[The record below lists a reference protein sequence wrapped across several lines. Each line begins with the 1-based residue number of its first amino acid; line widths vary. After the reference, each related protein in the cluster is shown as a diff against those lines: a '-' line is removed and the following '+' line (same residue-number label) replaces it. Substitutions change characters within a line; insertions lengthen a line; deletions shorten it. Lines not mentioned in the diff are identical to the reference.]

1 MRFFEHQAQAR
12 RASRRLLWLFALAVA
27 LIVVAVNVA
36 CALALALI
44 DPWMWRASGSVAGFV
59 AALPRYFFETNTAV
73 VLLFI
78 VGGALIEGVR
88 LRDGGAAVADMLGA
102 RAVPADPGD
111 AAQRR
116 LRNVAQE
123 MAIAAGAPI
132 PALYVLDDESAIN
145 ACAAG
150 HDGRDAA
157 VIVTRGALDKLTRDE
172 LQGVFA
178 HEMAHVLHGDLRLNL
193 RLSAYV
199 YGVLIVFQ
207 FGRAMIGYSR
217 APAGAP
223 RVEGRGG
230 LLAPAAFVFGLA
242 IMAIGAI
249 GWVAARL
256 LQAAVGRQREF
267 MADATAVGFTRLADG
282 LGNALRK
289 ALTLAGEGAAGLANP
304 AVATT
309 AHAWMVAPDR
319 FAGLFATHPPLAER
333 IRRIFG
339 RSMRALPVV
348 VLAEQAEPGPAEAM
362 RAASDAPI
370 RFTSEADLRAVSAV
384 QAFPNAAQGVP
395 QAAQGVPQPAAAAPA
410 PSGWPAQWHL
420 AAAAIRRPVAA
431 RRVVLALLEPGRTGL
446 LHLPAWRAN
455 IPLEPATLDPA
466 ARQALLEIAAGTL
479 RQDPAPARAQLLR
492 QARRLIESDNRVT
505 LLEFAYYLTLADRLG
520 LRDRPARPRPGGG
533 RTAAGAALA
542 LLVRAALQWPGSS
555 LPASTEE
562 LAHALARA
570 ERSWDRPLPAP
581 GAARS
586 TGALMHAIDAIDV
599 LGPLD
604 QALAIKALAAA
615 LGDEPAPRPAAGR
628 VNDSALRSAAGWVND
643 PAPRSAAGWGNG
655 PATTSANGRGF
666 DEAIGRGHP
675 EVAAPPV
682 DPGQGALLRALCF
695 VWGVPLPPRL
705 DPTPPALRTGELP
718 AMEMAASAG

>member
-1 MRFFEHQAQAR
+1 LRFFEHQAQAR

-44 DPWMWRASGSVAGFV
+44 DPWMWRSAGSVAGFV
-59 AALPRYFFETNTAV
+59 AALPSYFFETNTAV

-78 VGGALIEGVR
+78 VGGALLEGVR

-157 VIVTRGALDKLTRDE
+157 VIVTRGALDRLTRDE

-199 YGVLIVFQ
+199 HGVLIVFQ

-267 MADATAVGFTRLADG
+267 MADATAVGFTRLTDG

-289 ALTLAGEGAAGLANP
+289 ALTLAAEGTAGLANP

-309 AHAWMVAPDR
+309 AHAWIVAPDR

-348 VLAEQAEPGPAEAM
+348 VLAEQAEPGTAEAM

-370 RFTSEADLRAVSAV
+370 HFTAEADARAVSAA
-384 QAFPNAAQGVP
+384 QASPGAAQGVSHAAQGVP
-395 QAAQGVPQPAAAAPA
+395 QAAYGVPQPVTAAQA

-455 IPLEPATLDPA
+455 VPLEPATLDPA
-466 ARQALLEIAAGTL
+466 ARQALLEIAGGTL

-542 LLVRAALQWPGSS
+542 LLVRAALQWPGAS
-555 LPASTEE
+555 LPASAEE
-562 LAHALARA
+562 MARALARA
-570 ERSWDRPLPAP
+570 ERAWNRPLPAP
-581 GAARS
+581 GAAHS
-586 TGALMHAIDAIDV
+586 TGELMRAIDAIDV

-615 LGDEPAPRPAAGR
+615 LGD
-628 VNDSALRSAAGWVND
+628 D
-643 PAPRSAAGWGNG
+643 
-655 PATTSANGRGF
+655 PATTSANGRSF
-666 DEAIGRGHP
+666 DEAIGRGHE
-675 EVAAPPV
+675 EVGASPIE
-682 DPGQGALLRALCF
+682 PGQGALLRALCF

-705 DPTPPALRTGELP
+705 DPTPPALRIGELP
-718 AMEMAASAG
+718 AMEMAASVG